1 MKDEARN
8 FVMHN
13 SFVLMRGEEKMY
25 ILNEERGQG
34 LLEYGLIIVLVAIIV
49 VFILT
54 VYGSQVAN
62 LFSRVTSQISGL

>member
-1 MKDEARN
+1 
-8 FVMHN
+8 
-13 SFVLMRGEEKMY
+13 MY

>member
-1 MKDEARN
+1 MQ
-8 FVMHN
+8 
-13 SFVLMRGEEKMY
+13 GEEEMY

-34 LLEYGLIIVLVAIIV
+34 LMEYGLIIFLAAIIV
-49 VFILT
+49 VLILT

>member
-1 MKDEARN
+1 
-8 FVMHN
+8 
-13 SFVLMRGEEKMY
+13 MY

-34 LLEYGLIIVLVAIIV
+34 LMEYGLIIFLAAIIV
-49 VFILT
+49 VLILT